1 MPNSWSRLDSTFP
14 FQSSSSGNQ
23 SGSKTDS
30 FKMQPTPG
38 AGTRY
43 HSLDAVRAFALLLGV
58 VFHAAESFGHRAIYY
73 WAIGDNS
80 PSVTLEL
87 FRYACHS
94 FRLELFFLIAGF
106 FAHLLWQRRGV
117 WGFVRN
123 RAGRILVPFVIGWLV
138 LYPLLVFIWVTG
150 ASKSGHWDI
159 AGVPP
164 EFRSLPPW
172 QLTVGFFLHLQFLR
186 KFDLTHLWFL
196 YQLLVLYGVALL
208 ARRIVLH
215 LGRSGSTVVRWID
228 GGVRAALTSPW
239 KLLWFTAVALPVLYL
254 QHYWTVD
261 TPKESL
267 IPELPATLLFA
278 LFFGVGWA
286 LHRQPDLLEACGR
299 HWPGHL
305 LIGLILVAPSG
316 GLDWFFHAPEPSQPH
331 YVWIRLGHFAVYSL
345 MMWSFVF
352 GFLGLFL
359 HYRRRESPAWR
370 YIADSSYWVYLAHL
384 PLVVS
389 LQVWVAFWPVSW
401 VLKFLVINLAAF
413 PLLFLSYH
421 YLVRSTFIGQQLNG
435 RRYPFKPI
443 PGRAA
448 RREPDGH
455 SGFNLNSEVK
465 KQNQSQK
472 A

>member
-1 MPNSWSRLDSTFP
+1 
-14 FQSSSSGNQ
+14 
-23 SGSKTDS
+23 
-30 FKMQPTPG
+30 
-38 AGTRY
+38 
-43 HSLDAVRAFALLLGV
+43 
-58 VFHAAESFGHRAIYY
+58 
-73 WAIGDNS
+73 
-80 PSVTLEL
+80 
-87 FRYACHS
+87 
-94 FRLELFFLIAGF
+94 
-106 FAHLLWQRRGV
+106 
-117 WGFVRN
+117 
-123 RAGRILVPFVIGWLV
+123 
-138 LYPLLVFIWVTG
+138 
-150 ASKSGHWDI
+150 
-159 AGVPP
+159 
-164 EFRSLPPW
+164 
-172 QLTVGFFLHLQFLR
+172 
-186 KFDLTHLWFL
+186 
-196 YQLLVLYGVALL
+196 
-208 ARRIVLH
+208 
-215 LGRSGSTVVRWID
+215 
-228 GGVRAALTSPW
+228 LTSPW
-239 KLLWFTAVALPVLYL
+239 KLLWFAAVALPVLYL
-254 QHYWTVD
+254 QHYRTVD

-331 YVWIRLGHFAVYSL
+331 YVWIRLGHFALYSL

-359 HYRRRESPAWR
+359 HYRRMESPAWR
-370 YIADSSYWVYLAHL
+370 YIDDSSYWVYLAHL